1 MSVDQSTHGS
11 GSCAKSP
18 SDRSMTCVN
27 LSGGVSKALNQS
39 TSLSNF
45 IQEHQPTSGIE
56 SSGRVHVAVALFSI
70 ALHHREAALLLAT
83 VDAWPSVHALQ
94 RSIWEA
100 FVRGYHAVY
109 CLSEEQHNRM
119 VQHRASPTMETVV
132 KELRELGG
140 HHRAFSESKSLLWE
154 SMSDYTHGGARQIAR
169 WLRTD
174 TIEPQFT
181 DEEKI
186 DCLWLG
192 DLHGLYASTLHATD
206 SRASKPMKIRIMF
219 ST

>member
-1 MSVDQSTHGS
+1 
-11 GSCAKSP
+11 
-18 SDRSMTCVN
+18 
-27 LSGGVSKALNQS
+27 
-39 TSLSNF
+39 
-45 IQEHQPTSGIE
+45 
-56 SSGRVHVAVALFSI
+56 
-70 ALHHREAALLLAT
+70 
-83 VDAWPSVHALQ
+83 
-94 RSIWEA
+94 
-100 FVRGYHAVY
+100 
-109 CLSEEQHNRM
+109 
-119 VQHRASPTMETVV
+119 METVV

-192 DLHGLYASTLHATD
+192 DLHGLYASMMLCELFDGPLALYVEMVQKLVE
-206 SRASKPMKIRIMF
+206 SARERQALRRQVRRE
-219 ST
+219 